1 MGLSSSDVPMEYGAL
16 TSRYWFA
23 AASSFVRV
31 RMLHFWS
38 GLLSQEANACF
49 NPNPCSFS
57 GVCAPSRQAMV
68 NALLRSAM
76 PVPPSVTVISTAS
89 PRFSSDSTTL
99 MDSSGSPL
107 LARRLETA
115 SSISSQ
121 MTCATLLKLSPIPAN
136 RPWPVGLL
144 RMISSAMGV
153 LFSIFI
159 GAIPPVIG

>member
-23 AASSFVRV
+23 AASAFVRV

-38 GLLSQEANACF
+38 GLLSQEASACF
-49 NPNPCSFS
+49 NPKPCSFS

-68 NALLRSAM
+68 RALLRSAM

-89 PRFSSDSTTL
+89 PRFSSDSTTV
-99 MDSSGSPL
+99 MDSSGSSL

-144 RMISSAMGV
+144 RMISSAIGV
-153 LFSIFI
+153 LVSIFI

>member
-31 RMLHFWS
+31 RMLHCWL
-38 GLLSQEANACF
+38 GLLSQEASACF
-49 NPNPCSFS
+49 NPKPCSFS
-57 GVCAPSRQAMV
+57 GVCAPSRHAIV
-68 NALLRSAM
+68 RALPRSAM

-121 MTCATLLKLSPIPAN
+121 MTWATLLKLSPIPAN

-144 RMISSAMGV
+144 RMISSAIGV

-159 GAIPPVIG
+159 GAIPPVID